1 MRRRLAAVAF
11 ALAVGA
17 AVMAMAGDSPLEA
30 YAALARGAAG
40 DSTAL
45 FRTLARATPL
55 LLSGLAVAL
64 ALRAGL
70 FNIGA
75 EGQLLCGAL
84 AAGWVGFAPPPLPA
98 AVHLP
103 LALLAGA
110 AAGGAWG
117 FVPGLLRAW
126 RGTHEVIVTIMMNYI
141 AILLTHYLVND
152 VLRDPSSLAIATP
165 FVRPAARLPA
175 VGGSSN
181 LSAGFGIA
189 LAMAVAVSFL
199 VRRTPFGLG
208 TRAVGLNAGAARTAG
223 IRVGPVMVG
232 AMTLSGA
239 LAGLAGAVEVLGV
252 HRRFLDAFS
261 PGYGFD
267 SIAVA
272 LLGNLGSAGVCL
284 SALLFGALS
293 AGAPYMEALSHVPRQ
308 LVGVVQAVVI
318 LAVGARHVGRR
329 G

>member
-84 AAGWVGFAPPPLPA
+84 AAGWVGFALPPLPA

-175 VGGSSN
+175 VGGNSN

-189 LAMAVAVSFL
+189 LAMAVAVSLL

-208 TRAVGLNAGAARTAG
+208 TRAVGLNAEAARTAG
-223 IRVGPVMVG
+223 IRVGPLMVA

-284 SALLFGALS
+284 SALLFGALG

-318 LAVGARHVGRR
+318 LAVGARYVGRR